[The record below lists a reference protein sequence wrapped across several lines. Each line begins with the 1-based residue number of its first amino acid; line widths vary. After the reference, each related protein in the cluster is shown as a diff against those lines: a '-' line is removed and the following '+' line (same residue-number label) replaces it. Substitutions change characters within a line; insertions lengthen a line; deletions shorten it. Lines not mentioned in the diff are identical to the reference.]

1 MTDISCP
8 KCGHTAL
15 SIATRCPQCGQ
26 PFESRLWQSPVSAAG
41 RRRIPA
47 RLVVTGVVIV
57 LVVIGVAQRE
67 PRGPAR
73 YAPAPTAAAPSDT
86 TPPAPPSVAAV
97 EPAESTP
104 RIDPAPRADSTS
116 EIADVPVE
124 TVTAPDSA
132 HASPPVASPPALVVS
147 SPADASL
154 ERRYASTWVN
164 VRAGRSGSAPVVQ
177 ILKPG
182 EAVSVDSLRQ
192 GWYRVLH
199 GGQPLGY
206 VDRTLVGTDPEPA
219 SP

>member
-1 MTDISCP
+1 MSDISCP

-15 SIATRCPQCGQ
+15 SIATRCPQCGH

-47 RLVVTGVVIV
+47 RLVVAGVVIV
-57 LVVIGVAQRE
+57 LVVVGVAQRRS
-67 PRGPAR
+67 RGPVS
-73 YAPAPTAAAPSDT
+73 YAPARAQASSTVSDPPPPPPLAAVRSTESVPPTDPAPPPDSTSPAVQVAAGPEPAPAPATMPAPSAAAPAE
-86 TPPAPPSVAAV
+86 PPA
-97 EPAESTP
+97 
-104 RIDPAPRADSTS
+104 ADQ
-116 EIADVPVE
+116 AR
-124 TVTAPDSA
+124 
-132 HASPPVASPPALVVS
+132 
-147 SPADASL
+147 

-192 GWYRVLH
+192 GWYRVMN

-206 VDRTLVGTDPEPA
+206 VDRSLVGQDPETG

>member
-15 SIATRCPQCGQ
+15 SIATRCPQCGH

-47 RLVVTGVVIV
+47 RLVVAGVVIV
-57 LVVIGVAQRE
+57 LVVVGVAQRE
-67 PRGPAR
+67 PRGPVS
-73 YAPAPTAAAPSDT
+73 YAPARS
-86 TPPAPPSVAAV
+86 PAGSTVAASPPPQIV
-97 EPAESTP
+97 AVQPAESVP
-104 RIDPAPRADSTS
+104 PADSASQANSTPAVAQVATAPEPEPEPEPKPVS
-116 EIADVPVE
+116 PPPPPPVE
-124 TVTAPDSA
+124 A
-132 HASPPVASPPALVVS
+132 PPA
-147 SPADASL
+147 DRSL

-177 ILKPG
+177 VLKPG

-206 VDRTLVGTDPEPA
+206 VDRSLVGTDPESA